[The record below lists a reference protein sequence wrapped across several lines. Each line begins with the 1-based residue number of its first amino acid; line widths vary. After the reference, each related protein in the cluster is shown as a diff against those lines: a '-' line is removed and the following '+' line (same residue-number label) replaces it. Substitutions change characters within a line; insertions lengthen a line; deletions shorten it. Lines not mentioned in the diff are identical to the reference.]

1 VSQLRLGYPQFQAH
15 NAEVLVVTATPP
27 ERGAKYQELFKFE
40 YPYLCDPNLATAK
53 TYGLPINKKSV
64 LGGAATSGGF
74 LAGLVKTPIELHTY
88 PQPNE
93 LKALVTG
100 QVDGFFVIDKEGIVR
115 FVRRGG
121 GMSLLPDNA
130 EIEHVLSGLQEPER
144 SEVS

>member
-1 VSQLRLGYPQFQAH
+1 VSQLRLGYSRFQEQ
-15 NAEVLVVTATPP
+15 NAEVLLVTATPP
-27 ERGAKYQELFKFE
+27 ERGAKYQEIFKFE
-40 YPYLCDPNLATAK
+40 YPYLCDPNLETAK

-64 LGGAATSGGF
+64 LGGAVTSGAF

-100 QVDGFFVIDKEGIVR
+100 QVDGFFVIDKEGIVQ
-115 FVRRGG
+115 FVRIGG

-130 EIEHVLSGLQEPER
+130 EIEHVLSGLNNTG
-144 SEVS
+144 

>member
-1 VSQLRLGYPQFQAH
+1 VSQLRLGYPRFQAQD
-15 NAEVLVVTATPP
+15 AEVVVVTATPP
-27 ERGAKYQELFKFE
+27 ERGPKYQELFKFE
-40 YPYLCDPNLATAK
+40 YPYLCDPNLGAAK

-64 LGGAATSGGF
+64 LGGAVTSAGF
-74 LAGLVKTPIELHTY
+74 LSGLVKTPIQLHTY

-115 FVRRGG
+115 FVRIGG

-130 EIEHVLSGLQEPER
+130 EIEHLLSGLETAG
-144 SEVS
+144 